1 MWEYNYYPNA
11 DELYHH
17 GIMGM
22 KWGKRNGPPYP
33 LGASDHS
40 ASEKKAGWRKSLD
53 SDGRVAAAKA
63 NKKAAK
69 KTAKK
74 KNKEYHKAYNKTTH
88 RQISDQMTARGRNQK
103 AEQYKKMHAAAA
115 DSYEADK
122 AYKQAKKD
130 LKIAKKDGK
139 GGWHESVS
147 YKGEDKGLEYE
158 SHMTK
163 RARKLADFNEK
174 QISKDL
180 AKADELEKKAKNHK
194 NSERA
199 KELNRHASEW
209 RESAKEDREI
219 ADYQRKKAKASAEFD
234 KIMVENYNNIPK
246 GKKKANAI
254 LLNPLY
260 ANKTV
265 AAAEAANVSK
275 GQMYVDSFL
284 YGFPLATEMYRHQ
297 YVNEKL
303 K

>member
-1 MWEYNYYPNA
+1 MWEYNYYPNS

-53 SDGRVAAAKA
+53 SDGRVAEAKA
-63 NKKAAK
+63 NKKAA
-69 KTAKK
+69 
-74 KNKEYHKAYNKTTH
+74 NKAY
-88 RQISDQMTARGRNQK
+88 
-103 AEQYKKMHAAAA
+103 E
-115 DSYEADK
+115 
-122 AYKQAKKD
+122 QAKKE
-130 LKIAKKDGK
+130 LRIAKKDGK

-147 YKGEDKGLEYE
+147 YKGEDKGLQYE

-180 AKADELEKKAKNHK
+180 AKADKLEKEAKNHK
-194 NSERA
+194 NPERA
-199 KELNRHASEW
+199 KEINRNASEW
-209 RESAKEDREI
+209 REAAKEDREI
-219 ADYQRKKAKASAEFD
+219 ADYQRKKAKVSAEFD
-234 KIMVENYNNIPK
+234 KKMVENYNNIPK

-254 LLNPLY
+254 LLNAAF

-275 GQMYVDSFL
+275 GQMYVDSL
-284 YGFPLATEMYRHQ
+284 LIYGFPLATEKYRHQ